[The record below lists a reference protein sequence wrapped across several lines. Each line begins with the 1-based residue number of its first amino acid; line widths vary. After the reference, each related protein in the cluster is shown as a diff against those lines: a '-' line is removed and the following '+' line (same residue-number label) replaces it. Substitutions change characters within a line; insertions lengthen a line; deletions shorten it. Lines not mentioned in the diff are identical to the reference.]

1 MDRVV
6 LVTGAASGIGRAIVG
21 RFLADGDRVA
31 AVDLDLAAL
40 EATRLES
47 WAEAGAR
54 LLPLRADVADAAD
67 TAAAVAA
74 ALAHFGRVDVAVN
87 NAGITGGPQALRLH
101 ETSVADFDRVWG
113 VNVRG
118 MFLVCRALIP
128 AMLEQRGGTI
138 VNIASVAGLVAFPG
152 RCAYTIS
159 KGAAVM
165 LTRSVAVDYASAGIR
180 CNAVCP
186 GMIDTPMTHWRLEQP
201 HLRAQVVARIPQG
214 DVGTVEDVA
223 SAAAFLAGPDA
234 RYLNGSTLVVDG
246 GYSSL

>member
-1 MDRVV
+1 MERVV

-21 RFLADGDRVA
+21 RFLAGGDRVA
-31 AVDLDLAAL
+31 AVDLDLDAL
-40 EATRLES
+40 EATRRAS

-54 LLPLRADVADAAD
+54 LLPLRGDVADAGDA
-67 TAAAVAA
+67 AAAVAA

-101 ETSVADFDRVWG
+101 ETSVADFDRVCG

-118 MFLVCRALIP
+118 MFLICRAVLP
-128 AMLEQRGGTI
+128 AMLERGGGAI
-138 VNIASVAGLVAFPG
+138 VNIASVAGMVAFPG
-152 RCAYTIS
+152 RSAYTIS

-165 LTRSVAVDYASAGIR
+165 LTRSVAVDYAAAGIR

-201 HLRAQVVARIPQG
+201 QLRAQVVARIPQG

-223 SAAAFLAGPDA
+223 AAVAFLAGPDA
-234 RYLNGSTLVVDG
+234 RYLHGSTLVVDG
-246 GYSSL
+246 AYSSL